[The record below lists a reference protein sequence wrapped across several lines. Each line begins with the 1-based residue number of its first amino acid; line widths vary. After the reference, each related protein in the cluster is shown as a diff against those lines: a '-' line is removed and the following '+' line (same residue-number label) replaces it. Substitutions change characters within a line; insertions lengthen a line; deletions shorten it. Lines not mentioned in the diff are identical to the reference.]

1 MAPVLLLLNNA
12 TEKREPVELEKSEDD
27 KASGL
32 HDSTKAQKK
41 LQKTV
46 YTVVKVHWWYTCV
59 VLL

>member
-46 YTVVKVHWWYTCV
+46 YTVVKVHW
-59 VLL
+59 